1 MGWKD
6 SSPRFQAVGV
16 SFLALTTDMVG
27 RPTDS
32 TPYTESPTGWP
43 SPGAGPSAIGAVHQ
57 GPPRVAIPS
66 RSIGPRSE
74 WADSLDVVLGHE
86 SKIRPAQADMVQSGL
101 RRGIEGGQRLRP
113 WAIRQAVIIG
123 SWIMSWSDGDGLPDD
138 GVAQSILGNGLSRLG
153 LRQDAAP
160 VDEHDDSP
168 NAKAP
173 WIRLVSSPSV
183 VILSVAAIAQFCWR
197 ATRAA
202 EAAKGIEAGRV
213 EPRR

>member
-1 MGWKD
+1 MRD
-6 SSPRFQAVGV
+6 
-16 SFLALTTDMVG
+16 
-27 RPTDS
+27 RP
-32 TPYTESPTGWP
+32 
-43 SPGAGPSAIGAVHQ
+43 AIGAVNQ
-57 GPPRVAIPS
+57 GPPSVAIPS

-74 WADSLDVVLGHE
+74 WADSLDMVLGHE

-113 WAIRQAVIIG
+113 WAIRQAVVIG

-138 GVAQSILGNGLSRLG
+138 GVAQPILGNGLSRLG

-168 NAKAP
+168 NEKAP
-173 WIRLVSSPSV
+173 WIRLVS
-183 VILSVAAIAQFCWR
+183 VALGGHPFRGRDRPVLLACHAP
-197 ATRAA
+197 A